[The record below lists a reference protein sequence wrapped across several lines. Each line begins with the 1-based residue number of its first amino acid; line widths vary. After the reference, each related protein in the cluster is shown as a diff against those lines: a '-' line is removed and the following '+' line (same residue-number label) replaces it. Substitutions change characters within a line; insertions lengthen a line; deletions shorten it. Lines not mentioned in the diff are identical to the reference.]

1 MVLGVADGTAVLV
14 GVGVLG
20 DGVVG
25 AGVVGVVVGVVG
37 VVVVGAVVV
46 VVGAVVVGG
55 VGAVVDGVFV
65 EGVPGGVSVVGSV
78 VVGLFVPG
86 TVSGVLDVDP
96 ALVCGASGFSGFP
109 TGSDER
115 VVDRDVP
122 SDRWIVGLELVAC
135 GAWAVSDCWDL
146 NGNRNTAPASTE
158 TAAAPAPSL
167 STGGR
172 LRTCRGWGC
181 LTTNYLS
188 PPGRQAV

>member
-1 MVLGVADGTAVLV
+1 VVLGVADGTAVLV
-14 GVGVLG
+14 GVGVVG
-20 DGVVG
+20 DGVVGAGVVVVGVVG
-25 AGVVGVVVGVVG
+25 AGVVGVVVVGGVG
-37 VVVVGAVVV
+37 VVVVG
-46 VVGAVVVGG
+46 G
-55 VGAVVDGVFV
+55 VGVVVDGVFV
-65 EGVPGGVSVVGSV
+65 EGVPGGVPVVGSV

-122 SDRWIVGLELVAC
+122 SDRSIVGLELVAC

-146 NGNRNTAPASTE
+146 NGNRDTAPASNE

-188 PPGRQAV
+188 PPGREAV